1 MKKAVISLMLL
12 VALLLVVSCGQETEK
27 NAQEAP
33 KTEETVSKVEV
44 LKNAVD
50 SYFANMPDHIYKISQ
65 KEFVE
70 KVRAGEDMVI
80 LDIRQAADYD
90 KGHVKGA
97 VNAPWGADLPKSLDF
112 LPADKAVMVYCYS
125 GQTAG
130 QTVAMLNFA
139 GVPARSVNLGFNF
152 GISKVEGVE
161 DVIVT
166 DNTSFDGKSGIE
178 VDPVIREAFEAY
190 YTGLAD
196 VSDTIYKNYK
206 ISEDN
211 LKKIVDAKDDN
222 VYILSVRQEKDY
234 NAGHIEGAELIAW
247 GAGMEKSF
255 DSLPADKKIV
265 VYCYSGQTAGQTT
278 AGLRMLGYDAV
289 SLNGGMGV
297 GANAPIGWSNKDY
310 PVVSE

>member
-1 MKKAVISLMLL
+1 MKKAVVSI
-12 VALLLVVSCGQETEK
+12 LLLIALMFVVSCGQEESK
-27 NAQEAP
+27 AAEAAP
-33 KTEETVSKVEV
+33 KAEETVSKVEV
-44 LKNAVD
+44 LKETVD

-65 KEFVE
+65 KEFVDM
-70 KVRAGEDMVI
+70 VRAGEEMVV

-112 LPADKAVMVYCYS
+112 LPADKPVMVYCYS

-139 GVPARSVNLGFNF
+139 GVPARSVNLGYNF
-152 GISKVEGVE
+152 GISKVEGVD

-166 DNTSFDGKSGIE
+166 DASSFEGKSGIE
-178 VDPVIREAFEAY
+178 IDPIIREAFEAY
-190 YTGLAD
+190 YAGLAD
-196 VSDTIYKNYK
+196 VADTMYKNYK
-206 ISEDN
+206 ISEDD
-211 LKKIVDAKDDN
+211 LKKIVDAMDDN

-234 NAGHIEGAELIAW
+234 NAGHIQGAELIPW
-247 GAGMEKSF
+247 GAGMEKQF

-297 GANAPIGWSNKDY
+297 GANAPIGWSNKGY
-310 PVVSE
+310 PVVTD